1 MMKILFL
8 CHGNICRSPMAEF
21 VMKDLVAKAGRGGEF
36 EIASAAV
43 SREELGNDIYPPVR
57 RVLKEHGVAFSP
69 RRARLVSAGDIAYYD
84 RIYYMDSRNANYL
97 RRLFGDAAEKCQPL
111 LSRDVADPYYSGDFT
126 QTWEDIVT
134 GCRRILEECTC

>member
-1 MMKILFL
+1 
-8 CHGNICRSPMAEF
+8 MAEF
-21 VMKDLVAKAGRGGEF
+21 VMKDLVAKAGRSEDF

-43 SREELGNDIYPPVR
+43 SREELGGDIYPPVR
-57 RVLKEHGVAFSP
+57 RVLKEHGAAFAP

-84 RIYYMDSRNANYL
+84 RIYYMDSRNASY
-97 RRLFGDAAEKCQPL
+97 L

>member
-1 MMKILFL
+1 MIKILFV

-21 VMKDLVAKAGRGGEF
+21 VMKDIVNRAGVGDQF

-43 SREELGNDIYPPVR
+43 SREELGCDIYPPVR
-57 RVLKEHGVAFSP
+57 RVLREHGIAFSP
-69 RRARLVSAGDIAYYD
+69 RRARLISAGDIAYYD
-84 RIYYMDSRNANYL
+84 RIYYMDSRNASYL
-97 RRLFGDAAEKCQPL
+97 RRLFGSGADKCQPL
-111 LSRDVADPYYSGDFT
+111 LPRDVADPYYSGDFT

>member
-1 MMKILFL
+1 MIKVLFV
-8 CHGNICRSPMAEF
+8 CHGNICRSPLAEF
-21 VMKDLVAKAGRGGEF
+21 VMKDLVAKAGRSGEF

-57 RVLKEHGVAFSP
+57 RVLKEHGITFAP
-69 RRARLVSAGDIAYYD
+69 RRARLVSSGDLAYYD

-97 RRLFGDAAEKCQPL
+97 RRLFGSGAEKCCPL

-126 QTWEDIVT
+126 QTWEDILT